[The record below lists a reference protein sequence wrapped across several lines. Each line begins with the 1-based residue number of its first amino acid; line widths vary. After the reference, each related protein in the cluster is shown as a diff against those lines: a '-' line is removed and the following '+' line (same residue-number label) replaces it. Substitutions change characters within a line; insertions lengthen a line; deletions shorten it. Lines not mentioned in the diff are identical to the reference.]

1 MTYEDPSFVA
11 ADFAI
16 FVITVAISLGIGL
29 YYALSGGKQKTTT
42 EYLVGNRQMS
52 VLPVALSLMVSFE
65 SSIMMLGFPAEVY
78 VYGIMFWLS
87 NAGFMIAMLLGTRI
101 VVPLVH
107 PLKIK
112 SIFEVILYIYWNHNV

>member
-1 MTYEDPSFVA
+1 MAYEHPGFVF
-11 ADFAI
+11 ADFIIFGIAI
-16 FVITVAISLGIGL
+16 AISIGIGL
-29 YYALSGGKQKTTT
+29 YYAFSGGKQKTTS

-52 VLPVALSLMVSFE
+52 ILPVALSLMVSFE

-87 NAGFMIAMLLGTRI
+87 NVGFMIALLLGTRL

-107 PLKIK
+107 PLRIK
-112 SIFEVILYIYWNHNV
+112 SVFEVLLS

>member
-1 MTYEDPSFVA
+1 MTYEDPRFVT
-11 ADFAI
+11 ADFVI
-16 FVITVAISLGIGL
+16 FVITVAISVGIGL
-29 YYALSGGKQKTTT
+29 YYALSGGKQKTTA

-65 SSIMMLGFPAEVY
+65 SSIMMLGYPAEVY

-87 NAGFMIAMLLGTRI
+87 NVGFMIAMLLGTRI

-112 SIFEVILYIYWNHNV
+112 SVFEVMLYVY